1 MKLFK
6 FFLFVISALLAACSS
21 KPVPDLE
28 PQTTTPME
36 VVEPS
41 VEVERVPNKNELEP
55 KPSQP
60 VIDKAVQAPPAVIA
74 LLTRA
79 DKQLRA
85 GELAATEATIQRAI
99 RIAPRFPESYYRLAL
114 LRYQQKKYNQ
124 ARALSEKCLSLG
136 ALGELYKQA
145 RELIESIAE

>member
-1 MKLFK
+1 MKFFK

-21 KPVPDLE
+21 KPVLE
-28 PQTTTPME
+28 PQTSAPIE

-41 VEVERVPNKNELEP
+41 LEGQRESNKNKLEP
-55 KPSQP
+55 KEPPP
-60 VIDKAVQAPPAVIA
+60 VVDKAVAAPAAVIA
-74 LLTRA
+74 LLKRA
-79 DKQLRA
+79 DKQLMA

-114 LRYQQKKYNQ
+114 LRYQQKKYKQ

-136 ALGELYKQA
+136 AQGELYKQA
-145 RELIESIAE
+145 NELIERIAG